1 MQEFITFTII
11 GLATGGIYAITAG
24 GLTLTY
30 TTTGIFNFAHGAT
43 GMFAA
48 FFYWQLHYG
57 WGWPVWLALV
67 LVLLVCAPV
76 FGVLLHLV
84 IMRRLEGTSQAT
96 RLMVTVA
103 VLLAIV
109 AAVSWIWDTNKNR
122 TVQPFFRGHVL
133 EVGGVNIPY
142 SDITTLGVALAVA
155 VGLWV
160 LLTRTRIGVAMRA
173 TVDDRPLAMLNG
185 SRPEAAG
192 MLAWAIGTSLAA
204 LAGILV
210 APKLSLSPL
219 PLTLL
224 IVNAYA
230 AAVIGRLRSLP
241 MTFVGAMVIGVA
253 GAYATNYIPKWDQGG
268 PYLAGFISVVPVA
281 VLFIALLL
289 LPQSQLRGHSASR
302 TREFSRLP
310 TWRGGVFFAVAVVF
324 GAIVASRTLAK
335 TDLFGSTQMWG
346 FGIIGLSMIP
356 LIGYAGQ
363 LSLCQLSFA
372 GIGAITVG
380 HLGEGGNPLALLW
393 AALICAVIGAIIALP
408 ALRLSGIY
416 LALAT
421 AAFAVALDRWIFQLP
436 KWTWGDDEFQ
446 VFKSGTLQADRFDL
460 PLVDIEGDRAYFV
473 FGAVMFALCSLL
485 VIAIRR
491 GEFGKRLLALKDSPA
506 ACATLGMNHKLTT
519 LSVFATSAA
528 IAGVGGGVYAGAVR
542 SVSATNFEFFAG
554 LSILMSMVI
563 AGLTAPG
570 AALFGAVLLGT
581 PLMTNLF
588 PDWTQLT
595 TILIGLNGIALGRN
609 PNGMIAAQL
618 RPKWDP
624 ALRHPYVMAGAS
636 ALVVLAY
643 LAREAEL
650 IGNYAMLIVMALAL
664 IGVSSVSRGLDA
676 QQAGKASGSADLPEG
691 MTAPPEQLG
700 ATKPFTP
707 ADIAA
712 LDRELGLPASTA
724 IAAVP
729 AVPAVPAVSV
739 GPGGRHGS

>member
-48 FFYWQLHYG
+48 FLYWQLHYG
-57 WGWPVWLALV
+57 WGWPVWLALA
-67 LVLLVCAPV
+67 LCLLVFAPL
-76 FGVLLHLV
+76 FGVVLHLV

-96 RLMVTVA
+96 KLMVTVA
-103 VLLAIV
+103 ILLALV
-109 AAVSWIWDTNKNR
+109 AAVLWIWDPNKNR
-122 TVQPFFRGHVL
+122 TAQPFFRGHVL
-133 EVGGVNIPY
+133 KVGGVNIPY
-142 SDITTLGVALAVA
+142 SDVLTLGVALAVA

-173 TVDDRPLAMLNG
+173 TVDDRSLAVLNG

-241 MTFVGAMVIGVA
+241 MTFVGALVIGVA
-253 GAYATNYIPKWDQGG
+253 GSYATCYIPKWEQGSK
-268 PYLAGFISVVPVA
+268 YLSGFIPVVPVL
-281 VLFIALLL
+281 VLFVALLL

-302 TREFSRLP
+302 TREVARKP
-310 TWRGGVFFAVAVVF
+310 TWSGGVFFAVAVVF
-324 GAIVASRTLAK
+324 GGIVASRTLS
-335 TDLFGSTQMWG
+335 TPDLFGSTQMWG
-346 FGIIGLSMIP
+346 LGIIGLSIIP
-356 LIGYAGQ
+356 LVGYAGQ

-380 HLGEGGNPLALLW
+380 HFGQDGSLWALLW
-393 AALICAVIGAIIALP
+393 AALICATVGALIALP

-436 KWTWGDDEFQ
+436 VWHWGDTKFEI
-446 VFKSGTLQADRFDL
+446 FKSGSLQVERFDL
-460 PLVDIEGDRAYFV
+460 PFVDIQGDQAYFV
-473 FGAVMFALCSLL
+473 FGAVMFALSSL
-485 VIAIRR
+485 VVVGIRR

-519 LSVFATSAA
+519 LGVFATSAA
-528 IAGVGGGVYAGAVR
+528 IAGVGGGVYGAA
-542 SVSATNFEFFAG
+542 VSSISPTNFEFFAG
-554 LSILMSMVI
+554 LSVLMTMVI

-570 AALFGAVLLGT
+570 AALFGGILIGT

-588 PDWTQLT
+588 PDWQQLT

-624 ALRHPYVMAGAS
+624 ALKHPRVLAGGA
-636 ALVVLAY
+636 ALVVLAFA
-643 LAREAEL
+643 LREADV
-650 IGNYAMLIVMALAL
+650 IGSYPMLILMAIGVL
-664 IGVSSVSRGLDA
+664 GVSSVARGLDA
-676 QQAGKASGSADLPEG
+676 EKVGKKTGSNVLPEG
-691 MTAPPEQLG
+691 MTAPPEKLG
-700 ATKPFTP
+700 LTAPFTP
-707 ADIAA
+707 ADIDA
-712 LDRELGLPASTA
+712 LDRELGLPPLT
-724 IAAVP
+724 
-729 AVPAVPAVSV
+729 AVS
-739 GPGGRHGS
+739 GGRHGA

>member
-48 FFYWQLHYG
+48 FLYWQMHYG
-57 WGWPVWLALV
+57 WGWPVWLALAMC
-67 LVLLVCAPV
+67 LLVFAPL
-76 FGVLLHLV
+76 FGALLHLV

-103 VLLAIV
+103 ILLAIV
-109 AAVSWIWDTNKNR
+109 AAVSWIWDIQKNR
-122 TVQPFFRGHVL
+122 AVQPFFQGHVL
-133 EVGGVNIPY
+133 EIGGVNVPY
-142 SDITTLGVALAVA
+142 SDLTTLGVALAVA
-155 VGLWV
+155 IGLWV

-192 MLAWAIGTSLAA
+192 MLAWAIGTFLAA

-210 APKLSLSPL
+210 APKLLLNPL
-219 PLTLL
+219 TLTLL

-241 MTFVGAMVIGVA
+241 MTFAGALVIGLA
-253 GAYATNYIPKWDQGG
+253 GAYATYYVPKWDAGA
-268 PYLAGFISVVPVA
+268 PYLTGFISVVPVV
-281 VLFIALLL
+281 VLFAALLL
-289 LPQSQLRGHSASR
+289 LPQSQLRGHSATR
-302 TREFSRLP
+302 TREFSRMP
-310 TWRGGVFFAVAVVF
+310 TWQGGAMFAVAVVF
-324 GAIVASRTLAK
+324 GAMVAARSLST
-335 TDLFGSTQMWG
+335 TDLFASTQMWG
-346 FGIIGLSMIP
+346 LGIVGLSVIP
-356 LIGYAGQ
+356 LVGYAGQ

-380 HLGEGGNPLALLW
+380 HFGDGGNPLSLLW
-393 AALICAVIGAIIALP
+393 AALICGVVGALIALP

-421 AAFAVALDRWIFQLP
+421 AAFAVALDGWIFKLP
-436 KWTWGDDEFQ
+436 SWEWAGNKIFLFE
-446 VFKSGTLQADRFDL
+446 SGSLPVERFDL
-460 PLVDIEGDRAYFV
+460 PLIDIGGDRAYFV
-473 FGAVMFALCSLL
+473 FGAVVFALCSLA

-491 GEFGKRLLALKDSPA
+491 AEFGKRLLALKDSPA
-506 ACATLGMNHKLTT
+506 ACATLGMNHKLAT
-519 LSVFATSAA
+519 LTVFATSAA
-528 IAGVGGGVYAGAVR
+528 IAGIGGGIYGGALG
-542 SVSATNFEFFAG
+542 SVSTTNFEFLPG
-554 LSILMSMVI
+554 LSLLMTMVI

-570 AALFGAVLLGT
+570 AALFGAILLGT

-609 PNGMIAAQL
+609 PNGLIAAQL

-624 ALRHPYVMAGAS
+624 VLRHPKVLAGAA
-636 ALVVLAY
+636 ALVILASI
-643 LAREAEL
+643 AREADI
-650 IGNYAMLIVMALAL
+650 IGNYGMLIVVALAL
-664 IGVSSVSRGLDA
+664 VGASVAARRLDDHSTGDPA
-676 QQAGKASGSADLPEG
+676 AADLPEG
-691 MTAPPEQLG
+691 MTAPPELLG
-700 ATKPFTP
+700 HTKPFTA
-707 ADIAA
+707 ADIDA
-712 LDRELGLPASTA
+712 LDRELGLPPATA
-724 IAAVP
+724 LT
-729 AVPAVPAVSV
+729 
-739 GPGGRHGS
+739 GGRHGS

>member
-48 FFYWQLHYG
+48 FLYWQMHYG
-57 WGWPVWLALV
+57 WHWPIWLALV
-67 LVLLVCAPV
+67 VCLLVFAPL

-96 RLMVTVA
+96 KLMVTVA
-103 VLLAIV
+103 ILLSLV
-109 AAVSWIWDTNKNR
+109 AADLWIWDPNVNR
-122 TVQPFFRGHVL
+122 TVQPFFRGEVL
-133 EVGGVNIPY
+133 KVGGVNVPY
-142 SDITTLGVALAVA
+142 SDITTLAVALAVA
-155 VGLWV
+155 VGLWI

-173 TVDDRPLAMLNG
+173 TVDDRSLAQLNG
-185 SRPEAAG
+185 ARPEIAG

-230 AAVIGRLRSLP
+230 AAVIGRLKSLP
-241 MTFVGAMVIGVA
+241 MTFLGAMLIGVA
-253 GAYATNYIPKWDQGG
+253 GAYATNYIPKWKEGA
-268 PYLAGFISVVPVA
+268 PYLSGFIPTVPVA
-281 VLFIALLL
+281 VLFVALLL
-289 LPQSQLRGHSASR
+289 MPQTQLRGHSASR
-302 TREFSRLP
+302 TREFSRKP
-310 TWRGGVFFAVAVVF
+310 TWTGGLMFAAAVVF
-324 GAIVASRTLAK
+324 GGFVASRTLSP

-346 FGIIGLSMIP
+346 LGIIGLSMIP
-356 LIGYAGQ
+356 LIGYSGQ

-372 GIGAITVG
+372 GVGAITVA
-380 HLGEGGNPLALLW
+380 HLGDGGEPIALLW
-393 AALICAVIGAIIALP
+393 AAMICAVIGAIIALP

-416 LALAT
+416 LALGT

-436 KWTWGDDEFQ
+436 KWNWGNHTYQ
-446 VFKSGTLQADRFDL
+446 VFKSGTLPIKRFDL
-460 PLVDIEGDRAYFV
+460 PWVDIDSDRAYFV
-473 FGAVMFALCSLL
+473 FGAVCFALVSL
-485 VIAIRR
+485 VVVAIRR

-528 IAGVGGGVYAGAVR
+528 IAGIGGGIYGGAIR
-542 SVSATNFEFFAG
+542 SVSSTNFEFFTG

-563 AGLTAPG
+563 AGLTSPG
-570 AALFGAVLLGT
+570 AALFGGILLGT

-588 PDWTQLT
+588 PDWAQLT

-609 PNGMIAAQL
+609 PNGFIAAQI

-624 ALRHPYVMAGAS
+624 ALKHPAVMGAGIA
-636 ALVVLAY
+636 AVVLVFF
-643 LAREAEL
+643 LREGDI
-650 IGNYAMLIVMALAL
+650 IGNWSMVIGMFLAVAL
-664 IGVSSVSRGLDA
+664 ISSVSRGIDSRK
-676 QQAGKASGSADLPEG
+676 AGKTLTGANDLPEG
-691 MTAPPEQLG
+691 MTAVPEKLG
-700 ATKPFTP
+700 VSQPFTP
-707 ADIAA
+707 ADIEA
-712 LDRELGLPASTA
+712 LDRTLGLPPATA
-724 IAAVP
+724 LA
-729 AVPAVPAVSV
+729 
-739 GPGGRHGS
+739 GGRHGA